1 MRGGPSKKTKELA
14 ASRRERAAERTALE
28 RDVAAAR
35 RARGREAWGARRD
48 ASRERQRRGV
58 SRALQD
64 REVSL
69 LDLVDR
75 LLDGGVVIHGD
86 ITLAVADVD
95 LLYVGLRAL
104 VSSVETIER
113 DLGVSVS
120 ARGPSLRSSAL

>member
-1 MRGGPSKKTKELA
+1 MSRGET
-14 ASRRERAAERTALE
+14 RRSLQ
-28 RDVAAAR
+28 RDVAAAQ
-35 RARGREAWGARRD
+35 RARERESWNARRD
-48 ASRERQRRGV
+48 ASRERQREGV
-58 SRALQD
+58 SRALHGRD
-64 REVSL
+64 VSL

-113 DLGVSVS
+113 DLGVSLS
-120 ARGPSLRSSAL
+120 ARGPSLESSAL